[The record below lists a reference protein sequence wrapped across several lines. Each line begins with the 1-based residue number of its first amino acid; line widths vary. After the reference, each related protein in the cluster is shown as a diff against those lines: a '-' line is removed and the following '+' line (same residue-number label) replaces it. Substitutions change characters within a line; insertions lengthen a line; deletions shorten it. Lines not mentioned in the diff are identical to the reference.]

1 AAGPI
6 MAQLNQ
12 RRLSQ
17 SLVAAA
23 VINVISGIWM
33 MFVLS
38 GGDMGTWMQMSSSR
52 TFATGGLFAI
62 LALIIGTVMNPPAVN
77 RLGAIA
83 AAAAKRGGPPTPEE
97 AIEIG
102 ALQARL
108 RMGTLI
114 VAVLITLA
122 LAAMAVARYT

>member
-1 AAGPI
+1 
-6 MAQLNQ
+6 
-12 RRLSQ
+12 
-17 SLVAAA
+17 
-23 VINVISGIWM
+23 
-33 MFVLS
+33 
-38 GGDMGTWMQMSSSR
+38 MSSSR
-52 TFATGGLFAI
+52 TFATGGTFAI
-62 LALIIGTVMNPPAVN
+62 LALILGTVLNPPAVS